1 MIDVGGLAEGSFS
14 HVLFGTN
21 FTGLGTQAF
30 YNALHNWLTSFEGVM
45 HCVIA
50 NPYPHG
56 SAHFHLHVATH
67 GMARDIKAWFDN
79 NHRTT
84 LHLRHAPT
92 SRLVVK
98 YSNFT
103 SGNTPEQ
110 VKIPTTS
117 LWHDERAKASWDPMV
132 SHPFPCPPPPCPELH
147 DPQAWNEWYLHHC
160 GLQEAPLDDK
170 GAPGTHQAAWKD
182 PTIKRGRSVSRG
194 ANRSQSPAATRTSSR
209 R

>member
-1 MIDVGGLAEGSFS
+1 MFPTSCTTRAVGPVPPVAYCPELIQRAFEAFRYHQSHDKFGRPHKAHGRNKPHYREICTRQQQGNCHNSYWTAGPRRSVWAQLIDVQGFAEGPFS

-21 FTGLGTQAF
+21 FTGLGTHVF

-50 NPYPHG
+50 NPYPHW

-84 LHLRHAPT
+84 LHLRHSPT
-92 SRLVVK
+92 SRVAVK

-103 SGNTPEQ
+103 SDNTPDE
-110 VKIPTTS
+110 VKIPITS
-117 LWHDERAKASWDPMV
+117 L
-132 SHPFPCPPPPCPELH
+132 
-147 DPQAWNEWYLHHC
+147 
-160 GLQEAPLDDK
+160 
-170 GAPGTHQAAWKD
+170 
-182 PTIKRGRSVSRG
+182 
-194 ANRSQSPAATRTSSR
+194 
-209 R
+209 